1 MRPSAAAFQER
12 VTGVRAGGHTYRVD
26 GVEFDGVRVD
36 AGGRATLL
44 EAKDNYAQFLKPP
57 KPTTQFP
64 NWDTVVLNKV
74 TRQAR
79 TADRLGLPLE
89 IHCAQRD
96 VAARLKSD
104 LNAFKNLKII
114 WNGEEQ

>member
-1 MRPSAAAFQER
+1 MVPSAAAFQER

-57 KPTTQFP
+57 KPTTEFP
-64 NWDTVVLNKV
+64 NWNSIILNKV
-74 TRQAR
+74 TRQAEKAR
-79 TADRLGLPLE
+79 ELGLPLE
-89 IHCAQRD
+89 IHCSERE
-96 VAARLKSD
+96 VAERLRGE
-104 LNAFKNLKII
+104 LKRFGQVKVISP
-114 WNGEEQ
+114 GEGQ